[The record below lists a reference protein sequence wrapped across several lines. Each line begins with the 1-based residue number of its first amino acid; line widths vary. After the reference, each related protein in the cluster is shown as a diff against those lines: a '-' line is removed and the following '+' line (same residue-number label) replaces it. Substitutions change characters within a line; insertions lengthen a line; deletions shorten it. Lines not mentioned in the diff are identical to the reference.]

1 MYILKGKR
9 LCSVAG
15 QFGWFHMKKS
25 SFPSTMGIFFLFFV
39 PYIVTAVFNGMN
51 TTLINRKFNV
61 EEVLP
66 VLIAGQIGD
75 SYELETIK
83 AQAIIARSNIYRK
96 ISEEKSLSDI
106 LMQIRDQVH
115 IDSVHSAVMQKNY
128 ETAVIA
134 TESRVITWAG
144 ELKTVPYHELSAGRT
159 RAGEEVF
166 HSDDSLYLKS
176 VQSSV
181 DKDSKE
187 FLNCVYINKNVLPE
201 IFQIKSRDSA
211 GYVMEILADGKIL
224 EGESFRK
231 GMGLTSANFTV
242 QNKGNRVRFLC
253 RGRGHG
259 MGFSQ
264 YGGNEMAKKSKTA
277 EEILDYYFPGSEIEK
292 ISNDFRSESL
302 SCS

>member
-1 MYILKGKR
+1 
-9 LCSVAG
+9 
-15 QFGWFHMKKS
+15 MKKS
-25 SFPSTMGIFFLFFV
+25 SFPSTMSIFFLFFV
-39 PYIVTAVFNGMN
+39 PYIVTAVFNGMD

-144 ELKTVPYHELSAGRT
+144 ELKTVPYLSLI
-159 RAGEEVF
+159 
-166 HSDDSLYLKS
+166 H
-176 VQSSV
+176 
-181 DKDSKE
+181 
-187 FLNCVYINKNVLPE
+187 I
-201 IFQIKSRDSA
+201 
-211 GYVMEILADGKIL
+211 
-224 EGESFRK
+224 
-231 GMGLTSANFTV
+231 
-242 QNKGNRVRFLC
+242 
-253 RGRGHG
+253 
-259 MGFSQ
+259 
-264 YGGNEMAKKSKTA
+264 
-277 EEILDYYFPGSEIEK
+277 
-292 ISNDFRSESL
+292 
-302 SCS
+302 